1 MARLA
6 CVFLVF
12 VLAYQCADVV
22 NGAVEE
28 EDLPDFVGNKGEFL
42 EKLKQLCKKEHKTR
56 VIAAVDFSICQVSCS
71 ISAFWII
78 FGGSSTVMLTSREP
92 CSNEGGICVQGVCA
106 YES

>member
-22 NGAVEE
+22 NGAVKEE
-28 EDLPDFVGNKGEFL
+28 ELPGFVGNKGKFL
-42 EKLKQLCKKEHKTR
+42 EKLKKLCQDNHNTR
-56 VIAAVDFSICQVSCS
+56 VVAGLDLSNCRVSCGT
-71 ISAFWII
+71 SAFWNI
-78 FGGSSTVMLTSREP
+78 FGGPSTVTLRNREP
-92 CSNEGGICVQGVCA
+92 CSNDGGICVQGVCA

>member
-22 NGAVEE
+22 NSAVEE
-28 EDLPDFVGNKGEFL
+28 ENLPSFVGNKGEFL
-42 EKLKQLCKKEHKTR
+42 QTLKELCYEHHHTR
-56 VIAAVDFSICQVSCS
+56 VISALDVSECYVLCY
-71 ISAFWII
+71 IRRAQKH
-78 FGGSSTVMLTSREP
+78 GGGRFKLQLTNREP
-92 CSNEGGICVQGVCA
+92 CSNVGGICIRGECV

>member
-12 VLAYQCADVV
+12 VLAYQSADVV

-28 EDLPDFVGNKGEFL
+28 VDLPDFVKDKGPFL
-42 EKLKQLCKKEHKTR
+42 ETLKGLCKTHHNTR
-56 VIAAVDFSICQVSCS
+56 VIASLDLSRCQVSCATG
-71 ISAFWII
+71 AFWGIV
-78 FGGSSTVMLTSREP
+78 GGSSTVQLKSREP
-92 CSNEGGICVQGVCA
+92 CSNSGGICVRGVCA

>member
-22 NGAVEE
+22 NGAVEVVN
-28 EDLPDFVGNKGEFL
+28 LPSFVGNKGEFL
-42 EKLKQLCKKEHKTR
+42 QTLKELCYQRHNTR
-56 VIAAVDFSICQVSCS
+56 VISALDLSQCYVSCY
-71 ISAFWII
+71 IRHARKN
-78 FGGSSTVMLTSREP
+78 GGRTFILLLTNREP
-92 CSNEGGICVQGVCA
+92 CSNVGGICIRGECV

>member
-28 EDLPDFVGNKGEFL
+28 SDLPGFVGSKGSFL
-42 EKLKQLCKKEHKTR
+42 EKLKQLCKKSYNTR
-56 VIAAVDFSICQVSCS
+56 VIAALDLRHCQVTCAT
-71 ISAFWII
+71 SAFQGL
-78 FGGSSTVMLTSREP
+78 FGGPSTVKLTKRER
-92 CSNEGGICVQGVCA
+92 CDGSGGICVDGVCA